1 MPAPTVRRVAI
12 RILIRAPNVDPR
24 LLATRFDGYSVA
36 ILGEAKE
43 NGWGGLWHDGDVE
56 GLAYAPSSLQAED
69 ALVDL
74 LRFHEVVDARFDVD
88 DVAGGS

>member
-1 MPAPTVRRVAI
+1 MPALTSRHVAI
-12 RILIRAPNVDPR
+12 RILIRAPSVDPKV
-24 LLATRFDGYSVA
+24 LATRFPGYSLA

-43 NGWGGLWHDGDVE
+43 VGWGGLWREGDVE

-74 LRFHEVVDARFDVD
+74 LRFGEVVDARFDVD
-88 DVAGGS
+88 DVVTDA